1 MSLEVSSLRAVAHP
15 VRLRMLSLLTGVDMS
30 AAEIAR
36 ELGITQANA
45 SYHLRQLAASGHVVE
60 AGTEKIRGG
69 VAKRYTHPWREGAPR
84 PKGGTTDSSL
94 VEVIANELVRR
105 AGLRSPGLALLTDA
119 ELWVSPEVWREATDL
134 VHQASSLLHE
144 SARRPRSNGSVHVNM
159 TAAMFQMTTGQM
171 TTGQMSA
178 ETGERAR

>member
-15 VRLRMLSLLTGVDMS
+15 IRLRMLSLLTGIEMS

-69 VAKRYTHPWREGAPR
+69 VAKRYTHPWRDGAPKTSR
-84 PKGGTTDSSL
+84 RVSDSSL
-94 VEVIANELVRR
+94 IEVIANELVRR
-105 AGLRSPGLALLTDA
+105 AGQRAAGLGMLTDA
-119 ELWVSPEVWREATDL
+119 ELWVSPEVWRQATDM
-134 VHQASSLLHE
+134 VHEASALLHK
-144 SARRPRSNGSVHVNM
+144 SAKRPRSKGAVHVNM
-159 TAAMFQMTTGQM
+159 TAAMFEMDDG
-171 TTGQMSA
+171 
-178 ETGERAR
+178 R